1 MILVHRAVGQTS
13 NSEQSLETALG
24 QSWVLMFAKL
34 LEMGSEQSL
43 EAVLGDSCGSCC
55 GDGVMT
61 VVGRDVG
68 DVVG

>member
-1 MILVHRAVGQTS
+1 MGQTS

-43 EAVLGDSCGSCC
+43 EAVLGQLW
-55 GDGVMT
+55 
-61 VVGRDVG
+61 
-68 DVVG
+68 

>member
-43 EAVLGDSCGSCC
+43 EAVLGQLW
-55 GDGVMT
+55 
-61 VVGRDVG
+61 
-68 DVVG
+68 